1 MVKIYLPDTF
11 LTCTMSIN
19 VTPASIKTSF
29 TCQIETHS
37 ISKTICKEKTI
48 NIMLQHG
55 EIISKTRTT
64 KFNVEK

>member
-1 MVKIYLPDTF
+1 
-11 LTCTMSIN
+11 MSIN
-19 VTPASIKTSF
+19 LTPASIKTSF